1 MQTATTNTSR
11 VNTET
16 YLICFSMYVFIV
28 RETLQIYIHEME
40 TNLSIFLFLDM
51 LLSVGIIFREDK
63 WRMAAG

>member
-1 MQTATTNTSR
+1 MCS
-11 VNTET
+11 
-16 YLICFSMYVFIV
+16 IV
-28 RETLQIYIHEME
+28 RATVQIYIHEIE